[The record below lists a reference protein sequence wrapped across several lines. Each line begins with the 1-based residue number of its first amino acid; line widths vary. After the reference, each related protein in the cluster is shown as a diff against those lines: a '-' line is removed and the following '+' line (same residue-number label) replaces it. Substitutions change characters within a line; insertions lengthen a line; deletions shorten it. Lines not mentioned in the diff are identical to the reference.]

1 MKINCIGRHLLRKHN
16 LPTKTSNAIKFSDS
30 NDVYVK
36 NTKDISFGYSFDL
49 KRPKGIPCAY
59 CGKPTVVQDDII
71 RLTKLKGKELIDEIE
86 SITSND
92 SIVLTALNLA
102 EISTIK
108 NIILQYPNLDAKDI
122 MPIVYVKCRDKMIQK
137 QLAIYDELEV
147 LTKTLNCP
155 ELDNYIEQVKK
166 QDLIINQDI
175 SLEEL
180 TDFLKN
186 KSHIEFRKDVIS
198 NIIKL
203 SGKYI
208 TNETVDTWASAV
220 KTISKL
226 PSSKTDAD
234 THLVKLIS
242 QSLRD
247 TPNSYNFPHSSTDK
261 AAKFYRNLFLRYL
274 SSAEHITPHSMDGKC
289 APSNYLVAH
298 TYCNMIRSSKPL
310 FEYSSC
316 NPEVYDN
323 IINYLKYVSMSLKNA
338 INLHEFRN
346 KQYIQDVK
354 KNLASQFYGHTDNDD
369 VKKFLNELKNIYWLT
384 DSNILTFYSD
394 DVRNSSAK
402 LFNDI
407 LSSTNCNKQYEMLDQ
422 LYLNSKKRVK
432 ESITTN
438 INHMVNNLDS
448 EKDKR
453 LILILDHYLKAKC
466 VDTLFDISNQDL
478 NNMLSDSFISN
489 YRSVLFN
496 IIKKLLGKDCDKYS
510 DKYLQKVARQ
520 ISIKKT
526 PDVYCLKIL
535 LTAKEKCGKYNIPM
549 IRKILISKSIIPQY
563 VKYQG
568 QGHSN

>member
-1 MKINCIGRHLLRKHN
+1 MKISDIFFTKNNKN
-16 LPTKTSNAIKFSDS
+16 LKNNNKCVSYRKTSSAVDTFVKNSDS
-30 NDVYVK
+30 
-36 NTKDISFGYSFDL
+36 ISFGYNFDL
-49 KRPKGIPCAY
+49 KNPKGIPCAY
-59 CGKPTVVQDDII
+59 CGKPTLVQDDILKLT
-71 RLTKLKGKELIDEIE
+71 RLCGDELINEID
-86 SITSND
+86 SITSCE
-92 SIVLTALNLA
+92 SVKLSPLNIA
-102 EISTIK
+102 EISIFK
-108 NIILQYPNLDAKDI
+108 NVVLEYPDLSGKDLL
-122 MPIVYVKCRDKMIQK
+122 PIAYVRSRDKMLKK
-137 QLAIYDELEV
+137 QLAVYEEFEDITMTLQCNELDEYIEHIKRQDPIINKDITVDELAQF
-147 LTKTLNCP
+147 LTKRMQI
-155 ELDNYIEQVKK
+155 D
-166 QDLIINQDI
+166 
-175 SLEEL
+175 
-180 TDFLKN
+180 
-186 KSHIEFRKDVIS
+186 FRKDVIS
-198 NIIKL
+198 KVIKL
-203 SGKYI
+203 SAKYV
-208 TNETVDTWASAV
+208 TNDTVDTWMSAV
-220 KTISKL
+220 QTISKL
-226 PSSKTDAD
+226 PSSKTDPD

-247 TPNSYNFPHSSTDK
+247 IPTVSDNTYINNK
-261 AAKFYRNLFLRYL
+261 VGRFYRNLFSKYL
-274 SSAEHITPHSMDGKC
+274 SSAEHIVPYSKDGEC
-289 APSNYLVAH
+289 TPSNYLVAH
-298 TYCNMIRSSKPL
+298 AYCNMIRSANPL
-310 FEYSSC
+310 FEYSRS
-316 NPEVYDN
+316 NPEIYDN
-323 IINYLKYVSMSLKNA
+323 ILKYLKYVSLSLKNA
-338 INLHEFRN
+338 VNLHEFRN

-354 KNLASQFYGHTDNDD
+354 KSLASQFYGHTDNDD

-520 ISIKKT
+520 ISIKKS

-568 QGHSN
+568 QGQSN

>member
-354 KNLASQFYGHTDNDD
+354 ENLASQFYGHTDNDD

-510 DKYLQKVARQ
+510 DKYLQEVARQ

-549 IRKILISKSIIPQY
+549 IIKILKSKSIIPQY
-563 VKYQG
+563 VKYQH

>member
-220 KTISKL
+220 KTISRL

-510 DKYLQKVARQ
+510 DKYLQEVARQ

-549 IRKILISKSIIPQY
+549 IIKILKSKSIIPQY
-563 VKYQG
+563 VKYQH

>member
-59 CGKPTVVQDDII
+59 CGKPTVVQEDII

-549 IRKILISKSIIPQY
+549 IIKILKSKSIIPQY
-563 VKYQG
+563 VKYQH

>member
-1 MKINCIGRHLLRKHN
+1 MKINCIGRHLLPKHN

-30 NDVYVK
+30 NDEYVK

-354 KNLASQFYGHTDNDD
+354 ENLASQFYGHTDNDD

-489 YRSVLFN
+489 YRNVLFN

-549 IRKILISKSIIPQY
+549 IRKILKSKSIIPQY
-563 VKYQG
+563 VKYQH

>member
-549 IRKILISKSIIPQY
+549 IIKILKSKSIIPQY
-563 VKYQG
+563 VKYQH

>member
-354 KNLASQFYGHTDNDD
+354 ENLASQFYGHTDNDD

-453 LILILDHYLKAKC
+453 LILILDHYLKAEC

-510 DKYLQKVARQ
+510 DKYLQEVARQ

-549 IRKILISKSIIPQY
+549 IIKILKSKSIIPQY

>member
-354 KNLASQFYGHTDNDD
+354 ENLASQFYGHTDNDD

-407 LSSTNCNKQYEMLDQ
+407 FSSTNCNKQYEMLDQ

-453 LILILDHYLKAKC
+453 LILMLDHYLKAKC

-568 QGHSN
+568 QGQSN

>member
-1 MKINCIGRHLLRKHN
+1 M
-16 LPTKTSNAIKFSDS
+16 
-30 NDVYVK
+30 
-36 NTKDISFGYSFDL
+36 
-49 KRPKGIPCAY
+49 
-59 CGKPTVVQDDII
+59 
-71 RLTKLKGKELIDEIE
+71 
-86 SITSND
+86 
-92 SIVLTALNLA
+92 
-102 EISTIK
+102 
-108 NIILQYPNLDAKDI
+108 
-122 MPIVYVKCRDKMIQK
+122 
-137 QLAIYDELEV
+137 
-147 LTKTLNCP
+147 
-155 ELDNYIEQVKK
+155 
-166 QDLIINQDI
+166 
-175 SLEEL
+175 
-180 TDFLKN
+180 
-186 KSHIEFRKDVIS
+186 
-198 NIIKL
+198 
-203 SGKYI
+203 
-208 TNETVDTWASAV
+208 
-220 KTISKL
+220 
-226 PSSKTDAD
+226 
-234 THLVKLIS
+234 
-242 QSLRD
+242 
-247 TPNSYNFPHSSTDK
+247 
-261 AAKFYRNLFLRYL
+261 
-274 SSAEHITPHSMDGKC
+274 
-289 APSNYLVAH
+289 
-298 TYCNMIRSSKPL
+298 
-310 FEYSSC
+310 
-316 NPEVYDN
+316 
-323 IINYLKYVSMSLKNA
+323 
-338 INLHEFRN
+338 
-346 KQYIQDVK
+346 
-354 KNLASQFYGHTDNDD
+354 
-369 VKKFLNELKNIYWLT
+369 T

-453 LILILDHYLKAKC
+453 LILILDHYLKAEC

-568 QGHSN
+568 QGQSN

>member
-274 SSAEHITPHSMDGKC
+274 SSAEHITPHSKDGEC
-289 APSNYLVAH
+289 TPSNYLVAH